1 MVGLNKRRSPAG
13 NSRAFLLERMLIMYV
28 FPGQFVFLTDQYYS
42 DFSDKNIS
50 LGHNPSGSN
59 EKSGRPCFFA
69 FPDPSDPKISWVVPV
84 SSQYQKYEAI
94 VNQKIRKRGFCNTII
109 LGELNGHSTAFL
121 IQNMCPVTE
130 NYIASVYLH
139 HGTTPVQI
147 DQRTSWRIMRD
158 AKRILEKTKAGVPNL
173 LYADVRS
180 IYAELTCQLHFD
192 APAQVPL
199 RQEQKHEEQSNADK
213 PLPRM
218 ADQLAAAQAQA
229 AASKEPSGPLNH
241 DRFQPSL

>member
-1 MVGLNKRRSPAG
+1 MALN
-13 NSRAFLLERMLIMYV
+13 I
-28 FPGQFVFLTDQYYS
+28 
-42 DFSDKNIS
+42 
-50 LGHNPSGSN
+50 
-59 EKSGRPCFFA
+59 
-69 FPDPSDPKISWVVPV
+69 
-84 SSQYQKYEAI
+84 
-94 VNQKIRKRGFCNTII
+94 
-109 LGELNGHSTAFL
+109 GELNGHSTAFL

-192 APAQVPL
+192 APTQVPL

-229 AASKEPSGPLNH
+229 AAERKQSVSPKH
-241 DRFQPSL
+241 DQSQPSL

>member
-1 MVGLNKRRSPAG
+1 
-13 NSRAFLLERMLIMYV
+13 
-28 FPGQFVFLTDQYYS
+28 
-42 DFSDKNIS
+42 
-50 LGHNPSGSN
+50 
-59 EKSGRPCFFA
+59 
-69 FPDPSDPKISWVVPV
+69 
-84 SSQYQKYEAI
+84 
-94 VNQKIRKRGFCNTII
+94 
-109 LGELNGHSTAFL
+109 
-121 IQNMCPVTE
+121 
-130 NYIASVYLH
+130 
-139 HGTTPVQI
+139 
-147 DQRTSWRIMRD
+147 MRD

-192 APAQVPL
+192 APTQVPL

>member
-1 MVGLNKRRSPAG
+1 
-13 NSRAFLLERMLIMYV
+13 
-28 FPGQFVFLTDQYYS
+28 
-42 DFSDKNIS
+42 
-50 LGHNPSGSN
+50 
-59 EKSGRPCFFA
+59 
-69 FPDPSDPKISWVVPV
+69 
-84 SSQYQKYEAI
+84 
-94 VNQKIRKRGFCNTII
+94 
-109 LGELNGHSTAFL
+109 
-121 IQNMCPVTE
+121 
-130 NYIASVYLH
+130 
-139 HGTTPVQI
+139 
-147 DQRTSWRIMRD
+147 MRD

-241 DRFQPSL
+241 DRFHPSL

>member
-1 MVGLNKRRSPAG
+1 
-13 NSRAFLLERMLIMYV
+13 MYV

-42 DFSDKNIS
+42 DFGDKNIS

-147 DQRTSWRIMRD
+147 DHRTSWRIMRD

-218 ADQLAAAQAQA
+218 ANQLAAAQAQA
-229 AASKEPSGPLNH
+229 EAERKQSVSPKH
-241 DRFQPSL
+241 DQSQPSL

>member
-1 MVGLNKRRSPAG
+1 
-13 NSRAFLLERMLIMYV
+13 MYV

-42 DFSDKNIS
+42 DFGDKNIS
-50 LGHNPSGSN
+50 LGHNASGLN

-158 AKRILEKTKAGVPNL
+158 AKRILGRPKQAFPIC
-173 LYADVRS
+173 S
-180 IYAELTCQLHFD
+180 MPMFD
-192 APAQVPL
+192 PFTQ
-199 RQEQKHEEQSNADK
+199 N
-213 PLPRM
+213 
-218 ADQLAAAQAQA
+218 
-229 AASKEPSGPLNH
+229 
-241 DRFQPSL
+241 

>member
-1 MVGLNKRRSPAG
+1 
-13 NSRAFLLERMLIMYV
+13 MYV

-42 DFSDKNIS
+42 DFGDKNIS

-173 LYADVRS
+173 L
-180 IYAELTCQLHFD
+180 
-192 APAQVPL
+192 

-218 ADQLAAAQAQA
+218 ANQLAAAQAQA
-229 AASKEPSGPLNH
+229 AAERKQSVSPKH
-241 DRFQPSL
+241 DQSQPSL

>member
-1 MVGLNKRRSPAG
+1 MKNPVVL
-13 NSRAFLLERMLIMYV
+13 
-28 FPGQFVFLTDQYYS
+28 VFLHFPILQILKFHGLFPYLH
-42 DFSDKNIS
+42 NIRNMKLS
-50 LGHNPSGSN
+50 LIKKYVNVV
-59 EKSGRPCFFA
+59 FA
-69 FPDPSDPKISWVVPV
+69 
-84 SSQYQKYEAI
+84 
-94 VNQKIRKRGFCNTII
+94 NTII

>member
-1 MVGLNKRRSPAG
+1 M
-13 NSRAFLLERMLIMYV
+13 
-28 FPGQFVFLTDQYYS
+28 
-42 DFSDKNIS
+42 
-50 LGHNPSGSN
+50 
-59 EKSGRPCFFA
+59 
-69 FPDPSDPKISWVVPV
+69 
-84 SSQYQKYEAI
+84 
-94 VNQKIRKRGFCNTII
+94 
-109 LGELNGHSTAFL
+109 
-121 IQNMCPVTE
+121 
-130 NYIASVYLH
+130 
-139 HGTTPVQI
+139 
-147 DQRTSWRIMRD
+147 
-158 AKRILEKTKAGVPNL
+158 

-229 AASKEPSGPLNH
+229 AASKEPSGSLNH